1 MGAGAGPFAVS
12 TWSPPVTTAVLP
24 AALPIVLGNTTPP
37 PATTGR
43 GPAILGQLVLGQAV
57 LGNTTPTTGSTLPV
71 WAPSLVAVGRYIP
84 TRTREVGVDN
94 DYTGTFTT
102 LTYPSASQVT
112 GLIGDAAVWAET
124 RTGTPVMPA
133 AYPAMTV
140 AATLWTAYHVELAY
154 PERDAD
160 VAVYD
165 RLLQSAEQMIAQA
178 AAANRAAGGGGSL
191 DSAGEVPVLVEFAG
205 FPAAPAWADVPFL

>member
-1 MGAGAGPFAVS
+1 MGAGAGPFAAS

-24 AALPIVLGNTTPP
+24 AALPMVLGNTSPTTSRTP
-37 PATTGR
+37 AV
-43 GPAILGQLVLGQAV
+43 LGQLILGQAV
-57 LGNTTPTTGSTLPV
+57 LGNGTGGPALPA
-71 WAPSLVAVGRYIP
+71 WAPTLTSVAKYIL
-84 TRTREVGVDN
+84 TRTREIGVDN
-94 DYTGTFTT
+94 DYAGTFTS
-102 LTYPSASQVT
+102 LTYPSAAQVT
-112 GLIGDAAVWAET
+112 DLIADATVWAET

-140 AATLWTAYHVELAY
+140 AAALWAAYHVELAY

-191 DSAGEVPVLVEFAG
+191 DSDGEVPVLVEFAG